1 MGEQHASG
9 EINPFSAAEI
19 GFGRNVYF
27 TFYKVPSRWK
37 GILIALSAKSWP
49 GASPTANFMALT
61 ASTSFPFAVSGRV
74 TKKKQKLRLK
84 LRLRRAKKPNEQLNF
99 EFFFGFLVLFCF
111 FYSTSTSKGEYVV
124 RAVVRWLNTRIS
136 VVLRAEKWQGLRTS
150 GSAIK
155 SNVNSIIITWP

>member
-74 TKKKQKLRLK
+74 TKK
-84 LRLRRAKKPNEQLNF
+84 NEIL
-99 EFFFGFLVLFCF
+99 G
-111 FYSTSTSKGEYVV
+111 
-124 RAVVRWLNTRIS
+124 
-136 VVLRAEKWQGLRTS
+136 
-150 GSAIK
+150 
-155 SNVNSIIITWP
+155 NSLLYKMLLIIYTALQ